1 MNILITGARSG
12 IAHDLILKLVN
23 SKKNNNYK
31 IYATTHTIE
40 QKEVLEEEMEKYD
53 NVFCFK
59 LDITNNDDIKLI
71 ENMDIDVL
79 ICNAAICV
87 GGSILDIPIDKVREN
102 YEVNVFSNFNLIQK
116 VANKMIEK
124 NSGKIIIMG
133 SLASLIPINFIGIYA
148 STKSAIY
155 MLSKTLSNEIK
166 LLTDKVHIVLI
177 EPGLYHTGFN
187 QLMLENKYD
196 YMKDSH
202 FKDKLNKIN
211 TKEKLIFD
219 VLEKNDTNSITNK
232 IIEAIKSDNP
242 KFIYRS
248 PITQVASAKIY
259 NLFKS

>member
-12 IAHDLILKLVN
+12 IARDLILKLVKN
-23 SKKNNNYK
+23 KKSNYK
-31 IYATTHTIE
+31 IYATTHTKM
-40 QKEVLEEEMEKYD
+40 QKEALEEELSEYN

-59 LDITNNDDIKLI
+59 LDITNNEDIKLI
-71 ENMDIDVL
+71 ENMDIDIL
-79 ICNAAICV
+79 ICNAAISV

-166 LLTDKVHIVLI
+166 LITDKVHIVLI

-187 QLMLENKYD
+187 QVMLESKYD

-202 FKDKLNKIN
+202 FKEKLDKISI
-211 TKEKLIFD
+211 KEKLIFD
-219 VLEKNDTNSITNK
+219 SLEKNDTNSITNK
-232 IIEAIKSDNP
+232 IVEAIKVDSP
-242 KFIYRS
+242 KFIYRA

>member
-1 MNILITGARSG
+1 MNILITGSRSG

-23 SKKNNNYK
+23 NKKYSKYK
-31 IYATTHTIE
+31 IYATTHTEE
-40 QKEVLEEEMEKYD
+40 QKESLEDIMSKYD

-59 LDITNNDDIKLI
+59 LDITDKEDVKLI
-71 ENMDIDVL
+71 ENMDIDIL
-79 ICNAAICV
+79 ICNASICI
-87 GGSILDIPIDKVREN
+87 GGSILDIPINRVREN

-124 NSGKIIIMG
+124 NKGKIIIMG

-155 MLSKTLSNEIK
+155 MLAKTLSNEIK
-166 LLTDKVHIVLI
+166 LISDKVHVILI

-187 QLMLENKYD
+187 QIMLENKYK
-196 YMKDSH
+196 YMDNSC
-202 FKDKLNKIN
+202 FKDKIN
-211 TKEKLIFD
+211 EIKEKENLIFD
-219 VLEKNDTNSITNK
+219 ILEKNDTNSITSK
-232 IIEAIKSDNP
+232 ILEAISSNKP
-242 KFIYRS
+242 KFIYRA